1 MARKGTSN
9 KVSAQ
14 GRGMVLDMLRSSVLS
29 DEEKRVSTFLHIY
42 IFALPCSGAAK
53 VASICV
59 HCILKLGA
67 GCAWGADGKAAG
79 EDRTWAG
86 CRQ

>member
-29 DEEKRVSTFLHIY
+29 DDEKRVSTFLHIY
-42 IFALPCSGAAK
+42 IYIYICAAVFRCGKGCEYLCALHFEVGSG
-53 VASICV
+53 
-59 HCILKLGA
+59 LRLG
-67 GCAWGADGKAAG
+67 
-79 EDRTWAG
+79 R
-86 CRQ
+86 